1 MEITLQNLGALEYAN
16 FSLGDLTIIC
26 GKNNTGKTYATYAL
40 FCFLSFWKNQFEY
53 PISDD
58 KIKELLFTG
67 KVEIDLQ
74 DCINELQQVIKTTC
88 NEYTKLL
95 PSIFASEEK
104 KFENSS
110 FEMHLDFPS
119 VNLNEKYNR
128 VLSSGNKNEVL
139 SISKEEGNSKLIIS
153 FLVTEDKAKFPQQII
168 TKFVGEAL
176 KDILLPEFLPNPF
189 IVSAERTGAA
199 IFRKELNFARN
210 RLLEEISSSSKDINP
225 LKLIFNVTND
235 YALPV
240 KMNVEF
246 TRNLE
251 QTFKSQSFIVKEYPE
266 IINNFLNIIG
276 GDYLV
281 TKNDELYFSPAKKK
295 IKLTMDE
302 SSSGVRSALDL
313 GFYLKHVAQKGDLLI
328 VDEPELNLHPENQRK
343 IARLFAQLVN
353 IGIKVFITTHSDYIV
368 RELNT
373 LIMLNSD
380 KPHIKKIQQEEGY
393 TSLEIL
399 DYSKVKVYIAEQ
411 AKIPSK
417 HRKVN
422 TLTEAPIDK
431 NGIEVKSF
439 DETIEKINQ
448 IQEAIVWGE

>member
-1 MEITLQNLGALEYAN
+1 
-16 FSLGDLTIIC
+16 
-26 GKNNTGKTYATYAL
+26 
-40 FCFLSFWKNQFEY
+40 
-53 PISDD
+53 
-58 KIKELLFTG
+58 
-67 KVEIDLQ
+67 
-74 DCINELQQVIKTTC
+74 
-88 NEYTKLL
+88 
-95 PSIFASEEK
+95 
-104 KFENSS
+104 
-110 FEMHLDFPS
+110 
-119 VNLNEKYNR
+119 
-128 VLSSGNKNEVL
+128 
-139 SISKEEGNSKLIIS
+139 
-153 FLVTEDKAKFPQQII
+153 
-168 TKFVGEAL
+168 
-176 KDILLPEFLPNPF
+176 
-189 IVSAERTGAA
+189 
-199 IFRKELNFARN
+199 
-210 RLLEEISSSSKDINP
+210 
-225 LKLIFNVTND
+225 
-235 YALPV
+235 
-240 KMNVEF
+240 
-246 TRNLE
+246 
-251 QTFKSQSFIVKEYPE
+251 
-266 IINNFLNIIG
+266 
-276 GDYLV
+276 
-281 TKNDELYFSPAKKK
+281 
-295 IKLTMDE
+295 MDE

>member
-1 MEITLQNLGALEYAN
+1 
-16 FSLGDLTIIC
+16 
-26 GKNNTGKTYATYAL
+26 
-40 FCFLSFWKNQFEY
+40 
-53 PISDD
+53 
-58 KIKELLFTG
+58 
-67 KVEIDLQ
+67 
-74 DCINELQQVIKTTC
+74 
-88 NEYTKLL
+88 
-95 PSIFASEEK
+95 
-104 KFENSS
+104 
-110 FEMHLDFPS
+110 MHLDFPS

>member
-40 FCFLSFWKNQFEY
+40 FGFLSYWKNQFEY

-58 KIKELLFTG
+58 KIKELLVSG
-67 KVEIDLQ
+67 KAEIDLQ
-74 DCINELQQVIKTTC
+74 DCITELQQVIKSTC
-88 NEYTKLL
+88 EEYTKLL
-95 PSIFASEEK
+95 PNIFASEEK
-104 KFENSS
+104 KFETSS
-110 FEMHLDFPS
+110 FEMCLDFS
-119 VNLNEKYNR
+119 SININEEYNR
-128 VLSSGNKNEVL
+128 VLSTGNKKEVL
-139 SISKEEGNSKLIIS
+139 SISKEEGNSKLIVS
-153 FLVTEDKAKFPQQII
+153 FLITEDKAKFPQQII

-176 KDILLPEFLPNPF
+176 KDILFPEVLPNPF

-210 RLLEEISSSSKDINP
+210 RLLEEISSSNKNINP
-225 LKLIFNVTND
+225 LQLIFNVTND

-266 IINNFLNIIG
+266 IIESFVDIIG

-281 TKNDELYFSPAKKK
+281 TKNDELYFSPTKKK

-313 GFYLKHVAQKGDLLI
+313 GFYLKHVAKKGDLLI
-328 VDEPELNLHPENQRK
+328 IDEPELNLHPENQRK

-353 IGIKVFITTHSDYIV
+353 IGIKVFITTHSDYII

-380 KPHIKKIQQEEGY
+380 KPHIKKIQEEENY
-393 TSLEIL
+393 SSSELL
-399 DYSKVKVYIAEQ
+399 DFSKVKVYITEN
-411 AKIPSK
+411 AKVPTK
-417 HRKVN
+417 LRKVN
-422 TLTEAPIDK
+422 TLIEAPIDE
-431 NGIEVKSF
+431 NGIEVRSF
-439 DETIEKINQ
+439 DDTIEKINQ